1 MSSHFKNMHIFP
13 LCIWFRNFRAN
24 LTTLP
29 PQFSRYFI
37 FIIFFLIF
45 AARFETHHHVKRNQ
59 TRSNMHNKNL
69 IKIFVAYSLC
79 ARYPHR
85 YRQAVRWNGSLFYRN
100 FLMVIICRIDD
111 DEKFHQRFML
121 AVYDILL
128 RLLHFVKLS
137 SLSWVFNLLPDAVIF
152 RLPLCERANY
162 KLNGA
167 VELNSLL

>member
-1 MSSHFKNMHIFP
+1 
-13 LCIWFRNFRAN
+13 
-24 LTTLP
+24 
-29 PQFSRYFI
+29 
-37 FIIFFLIF
+37 
-45 AARFETHHHVKRNQ
+45 
-59 TRSNMHNKNL
+59 
-69 IKIFVAYSLC
+69 
-79 ARYPHR
+79 
-85 YRQAVRWNGSLFYRN
+85 
-100 FLMVIICRIDD
+100 MVIICRIDD